1 MLFQIPFCVCKILL
15 IKAGLERFFFENNN
29 RYLFSS
35 QSSGRIS
42 IILAGKEKPREI
54 ECSDSVMLIKET
66 SYLSFSNSK
75 NRKYRIG
82 FYSLKIMLWLKMWM
96 KKNIQNICYYMYIH
110 KKTSCHIRN
119 KFYQA
124 LFCLKFQLNRL
135 EDTVPLKTVLHV
147 SSKLFIIEH

>member
-1 MLFQIPFCVCKILL
+1 MLFQIPFCVCKMLL

-42 IILAGKEKPREI
+42 IILVGKEKPREI

-75 NRKYRIG
+75 YWILFIKNSVMVENVDG
-82 FYSLKIMLWLKMWM
+82 
-96 KKNIQNICYYMYIH
+96 KKNIQNICYFMYNVHVHPYKNFMPHSKQILP
-110 KKTSCHIRN
+110 SII
-119 KFYQA
+119 
-124 LFCLKFQLNRL
+124 LLKILVKQIGGYSASNNGV
-135 EDTVPLKTVLHV
+135 TCIK
-147 SSKLFIIEH
+147 